1 LKTKIDNG
9 EVDINSFKLPQERSV
24 ADLQIGTDRAK
35 KSEISGEMT
44 DKSMDDRQN
53 GINNI
58 QSSKV

>member
-1 LKTKIDNG
+1 
-9 EVDINSFKLPQERSV
+9 V